1 VKYKE
6 PLSLENRA
14 LETTRRKKKRT
25 NKSGLILLFLII
37 WGGLF
42 AGGFYFT
49 KNYFDRTINNIQQ
62 TNALNIQMIKERLD
76 SLTNELLVLKSEI
89 STTDQTLSS
98 TGNIQAELSKKIEI
112 LDAQLKNLEKSLRI
126 LKEAP

>member
-1 VKYKE
+1 M
-6 PLSLENRA
+6 
-14 LETTRRKKKRT
+14 
-25 NKSGLILLFLII
+25 G
-37 WGGLF
+37 GGLF

-49 KNYFDRTINNIQQ
+49 KIILIESINNIQQ

-98 TGNIQAELSKKIEI
+98 TGNIQAELSKK
-112 LDAQLKNLEKSLRI
+112 N
-126 LKEAP
+126 